1 MLPCSFYA
9 VCPAKLDN
17 TGRCNS
23 GHRNRQCV
31 VQLKNFGINQKN
43 FAKGLTVYLV
53 HTLHFKEN
61 DDFVAGGHDMEVLVQ
76 THNLTKQY
84 RQHKVVS
91 NVNLSVN
98 KGEIYGLIGRNG
110 AGKTTILRLLC
121 GLAKPTEGEISLFGQ
136 KSHDMIYTQNR
147 VGILIENPGVYP
159 NMSAK
164 DNIKLK
170 CLAMGISGKG
180 YIAELLADVGLS
192 AADKKKVKH
201 FSVGMKQRLGI
212 ALALAGNP
220 ELVLLDE
227 PINGLDPQGIAEIRE
242 MIIKL
247 NKEKGITFIIS
258 SHILGELSKIA
269 TSFGIIDKG
278 ELKKQILKTA
288 LTEDLEEYYLSLT
301 GGISND

>member
-1 MLPCSFYA
+1 
-9 VCPAKLDN
+9 
-17 TGRCNS
+17 
-23 GHRNRQCV
+23 
-31 VQLKNFGINQKN
+31 
-43 FAKGLTVYLV
+43 
-53 HTLHFKEN
+53 
-61 DDFVAGGHDMEVLVQ
+61 MEVLVQ

-121 GLAKPTEGEISLFGQ
+121 GLAKPTEGEIILFGQ

-164 DNIKLK
+164 DNVKLK
-170 CLAMGISGKG
+170 CLAMGISSEG

-212 ALALAGNP
+212 ALALVGNP

>member
-1 MLPCSFYA
+1 
-9 VCPAKLDN
+9 
-17 TGRCNS
+17 
-23 GHRNRQCV
+23 
-31 VQLKNFGINQKN
+31 
-43 FAKGLTVYLV
+43 
-53 HTLHFKEN
+53 
-61 DDFVAGGHDMEVLVQ
+61 MEVLVQ

-84 RQHKVVS
+84 KQHKVVS

-136 KSHDMIYTQNR
+136 RSHDMIYTKNR
-147 VGILIENPGVYP
+147 VGILIENPGIYP
-159 NMSAK
+159 NMTAK
-164 DNIKLK
+164 DNVKLK
-170 CLAMGISGKG
+170 CLAMGISSEG

-212 ALALAGNP
+212 ALALVGNP

-301 GGISND
+301 GGVSHD